1 MKDEKIMVSDEFLKQ
16 LLDVEKLKYCFECGK
31 CTASCPMVELFPK
44 NYNPRILLE
53 RIFLNPESVLSD
65 EELWLCAWCYRCY
78 RRCPQALKVP
88 EIFLALKKIAIEKG
102 YLQGFE
108 KALKIIKEEIPFPST
123 FCWVCLHPERAKID
137 KTTVANFLKR
147 ITINYEHERKTPTK
161 TREEKI
167 AIVGSGPAGLT
178 AAHELIKKGY
188 SVTVFESFPEPGGM
202 LRKCIPE
209 YRLPKGILDA
219 EIQRL
224 KNFGIEFRTGT
235 TIGKDLTLNDLLQ
248 EGYNAVFFATGAHE
262 SRKLRVKG
270 EDLEGVLYALDFLK
284 EVNLGTCVKL
294 KGKVVVIG
302 GGNGAMDAA
311 RTASRLGAKVHI
323 LYRRSKEEMP
333 ANPLKIKETE
343 EDGVKFQYLVTPKRI
358 LGKNGRVTAIECVRM
373 ELGEPDES
381 GRRRPIP
388 VEDSEFHVE
397 LDTLI
402 LAIGETPNLS
412 FLPKEVEVTEKNT
425 IAVYPFTTETTKEGI
440 FAGGDVVS
448 GPASVVE
455 AIVAGKRAAES
466 IDHYLKSKSRSGRKV
481 KQVVEVTKQ

>member
-1 MKDEKIMVSDEFLKQ
+1 MVSDEFLKQ
-16 LLDVEKLKYCFECGK
+16 LLDTEKLKYCFECGK

-78 RRCPQALKVP
+78 RRCPQGLKVP
-88 EIFLALKKIAIEKG
+88 EIFLALKKIVVEKR

-108 KALKIIKEEIPFPST
+108 KALKLIKEEIPFPST

-137 KTTVANFLKR
+137 KKTVETFLKHL
-147 ITINYEHERKTPTK
+147 IINYEHERKTPTE
-161 TREEKI
+161 TRKEKV

-178 AAHELIKKGY
+178 AAHELVNKGY

-209 YRLPKGILDA
+209 YRLPKGILDV

-224 KNFGIEFRTGT
+224 KDFGIKFRTNT
-235 TIGKDLTLNDLLQ
+235 IIGKDLTFNNLLQ
-248 EGYNAVFFATGAHE
+248 EGYEAVFVATGAHE
-262 SRKLRVKG
+262 SRKLRVEG
-270 EDLEGVLYALDFLK
+270 ENLRGVVHALDFLK
-284 EVNLGTCVKL
+284 EVNLGNCVKL
-294 KGKVVVIG
+294 EGKVVVIG
-302 GGNGAMDAA
+302 GGNTAMDAA
-311 RTASRLGAKVHI
+311 RTARRLGAKEVQI

-333 ANPLKIKETE
+333 ANPLKIEETE
-343 EDGVKFQYLVTPKRI
+343 EEGVKFQFLVAPKRI
-358 LGKNGRVTAIECVRM
+358 LGKNGRITAIECVRM

-381 GRRRPIP
+381 GRRKPIP
-388 VEDSEFHVE
+388 VEGPEFLVE

-425 IAVYPFTTETTKEGI
+425 IAVYPFTMETTRKGI

-448 GPASVVE
+448 GPATVAE

-466 IDHYLKSKSRSGRKV
+466 IDRYLKSKIKSGRKV
-481 KQVVEVTKQ
+481 KQMVEVAKK